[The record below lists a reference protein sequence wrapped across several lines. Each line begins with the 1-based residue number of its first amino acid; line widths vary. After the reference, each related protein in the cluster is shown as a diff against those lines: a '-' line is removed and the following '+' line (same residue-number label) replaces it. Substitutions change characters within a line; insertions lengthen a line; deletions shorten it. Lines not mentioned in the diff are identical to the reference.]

1 MNRSHFDQI
10 IDNYAARFVEL
21 NIGDNNE
28 VYKWEIAA
36 EFRPMMNVA
45 LTADDTDFPAKLAAV
60 VLLTKQTIDNGAELA
75 FHALADYARNEPQA
89 VRDALRRLLT
99 PDGGDL
105 EARTQRFTGF
115 LNFCEFMRAKYYPD
129 SWRYRAGM
137 ERNAGYE
144 IKRLLLYDDNKGF
157 ALGENLRAPDPYV
170 TWKVTEEQGRRSFD
184 WGHYFTTERA
194 AVKDFLKRAGD
205 YEKENSVF
213 LASEGPQP
221 DSFKYYSTQRPIDIG
236 TFPKGGGND
245 PIRFQNYDKRLPVE
259 GGAFLAW
266 GELEY
271 GKQLTDD
278 ELFCY
283 ELRPSRDNPDVWRRM
298 DALAQVVGP
307 WEDMRQLPEGRRL
320 TEWSAEADAY
330 VPTAKATVEK
340 LMECTE
346 NIRVRRALL
355 TGDRQPSIRDQLKAA
370 QREALE
376 HQGPEAPK
384 KKAPDRGER

>member
-129 SWRYRAGM
+129 TWRDRAG
-137 ERNAGYE
+137 
-144 IKRLLLYDDNKGF
+144 IRLPMMITGFYDPDHYYMYKASQAQAYADCVEFYDDWGSGAKMD
-157 ALGENLRAPDPYV
+157 LRIYH
-170 TWKVTEEQGRRSFD
+170 RMC
-184 WGHYFTTERA
+184 
-194 AVKDFLKRAGD
+194 
-205 YEKENSVF
+205 
-213 LASEGPQP
+213 
-221 DSFKYYSTQRPIDIG
+221 
-236 TFPKGGGND
+236 
-245 PIRFQNYDKRLPVE
+245 
-259 GGAFLAW
+259 
-266 GELEY
+266 
-271 GKQLTDD
+271 D
-278 ELFCY
+278 ELI
-283 ELRPSRDNPDVWRRM
+283 E
-298 DALAQVVGP
+298 
-307 WEDMRQLPEGRRL
+307 
-320 TEWSAEADAY
+320 T
-330 VPTAKATVEK
+330 
-340 LMECTE
+340 
-346 NIRVRRALL
+346 I
-355 TGDRQPSIRDQLKAA
+355 
-370 QREALE
+370 
-376 HQGPEAPK
+376 
-384 KKAPDRGER
+384 